1 MSTVQ
6 IDPQEKYI
14 WVATDK
20 GWRKQV
26 GFTADVNGIAVTLFA
41 RPRQLFSADLVVSL
55 RESGI
60 KLVEILISIN
70 EVMKSDTKEATL
82 SLFIRNLQILSDE
95 LNPKMVQKIINKEQS
110 EYDNYKARYGKRPLI
125 TIVDDEWTRG
135 GGDGL

>member
-82 SLFIRNLQILSDE
+82 SLFIRNLQILAMS
-95 LNPKMVQKIINKEQS
+95 
-110 EYDNYKARYGKRPLI
+110 LI
-125 TIVDDEWTRG
+125 LRWFRK
-135 GGDGL
+135 

>member
-1 MSTVQ
+1 MSAVQ

-26 GFTADVNGIAVTLFA
+26 GFTAIVNGIAVTLFA
-41 RPRQLFSADLVVSL
+41 RPRHLFSADLVVSL

-60 KLVEILISIN
+60 KLVEIPISDN
-70 EVMKSDTKEATL
+70 EIMKSDTKEATL

-95 LNPKMVQKIINKEQS
+95 LNPEMVQKIINKEQS
-110 EYDNYKARYGKRPLI
+110 EYDGYKTKYGKRPLI
-125 TIVDDEWTRG
+125 TIVDDEWIRG
-135 GGDGL
+135 GGEA